1 MNDLPIAAGPL
12 GTAASSRLHPDFAR
26 RLDAVID
33 GAIAAERV
41 VGAVVLASVDG
52 KPVYSRAAGLADR
65 ERGDPTR
72 NDTLFRLASVSKLWV
87 SAAALALAGQGGIGI
102 DDDIRTW
109 LPDFRPRL
117 PDGTEAA
124 ITVRHLLTHTAGLGY
139 GFLEPEDGPYHRAGV
154 SDGMD
159 RTTLTLG
166 ENLARLASVPLLFA
180 PGTAWHYSLSIDV
193 LGAVLEKAAGAPL
206 PEVVRKLVSKPLDV
220 TDTDFRS
227 GDSARLAAAYADG
240 SPRPRRMAD
249 VDRLPTFEGLAP
261 VAMDPA
267 RAVDENA
274 FPSGGA
280 GMIGTAPDTLRLLEA
295 LRRGGAPVLP
305 EHLAAEMGRNHIGD
319 IAVEG
324 WPGWG
329 HGLGFS
335 VLKDPAASG
344 TPESPGTW
352 RWGGAYGHS
361 WFVDPAE
368 KLTVVAFTNTAF
380 EGMSGGGRFPQDIC
394 RAIYLA

>member
-1 MNDLPIAAGPL
+1 MTDLLIAAGPL
-12 GTAASSRLHPDFAR
+12 GTATSRLHPDLPG
-26 RLDAVID
+26 RLDAVVD
-33 GAIAAERV
+33 GAIAAQRV
-41 VGAVVLASVDG
+41 VGAVVVASVDG
-52 KPVYSRAAGLADR
+52 KLVYGRAAGLADR
-65 ERGDPTR
+65 ERGDAVR
-72 NDTLFRLASVSKLWV
+72 KDTLFRLASVSKLWV
-87 SAAALALAGQGGIGI
+87 SAAAMALAGQGRLGI

-109 LPDFRPRL
+109 LPDFQPRL
-117 PDGTEAA
+117 ADDTEPA
-124 ITVRHLLTHTAGLGY
+124 ITIRHLLTHTSGIGY

-159 RTTLTLG
+159 QTTLTLG

-193 LGAVLEKAAGAPL
+193 VGAIVEKVAGAPL
-206 PEVVRKLVSKPLDV
+206 PEVVRDLVSKPLDV
-220 TDTDFRS
+220 IDTDFRLR
-227 GDSARLAAAYADG
+227 DAARLAAAYADG

-249 VDRLPTFEGLAP
+249 ADRLPTFEGLAP
-261 VAMDPA
+261 VAMYPA
-267 RAVDENA
+267 RAFDENA

-280 GMIGTAPDTLRLLEA
+280 GMIGTASDTLQLLEA
-295 LRRGGAPVLP
+295 LRRGGAPVLA
-305 EHLAAEMGRNHIGD
+305 ERFAAEMGRNQIGD
-319 IAVEG
+319 LPVEG

-329 HGLGFS
+329 YGLGFS
-335 VLKDPAASG
+335 ILKNPAASG
-344 TPESPGTW
+344 APESPGTW

-394 RAIYLA
+394 RAIYQL

>member
-1 MNDLPIAAGPL
+1 MTDLLTASGPL
-12 GTAASSRLHPDFAR
+12 GTVASRLHPDHVR
-26 RLDAVID
+26 RLDAVVD

-52 KPVYSRAAGLADR
+52 KLVYSRAAGLADR
-65 ERGDPTR
+65 ERGNAMR
-72 NDTLFRLASVSKLWV
+72 EDTLFRLASVSKLWV
-87 SAAALALAGQGGIGI
+87 STAALVLAGQQRIGL

-117 PDGTEAA
+117 ADGSEPA
-124 ITVRHLLTHTAGLGY
+124 ITVRHLFTHTSGLGY
-139 GFLEPEDGPYHRAGV
+139 GFLEPGDGPYHRAGV

-159 RTTLTLG
+159 QTTLTLG
-166 ENLARLASVPLLFA
+166 ENLVRLASVPLLFA

-193 LGAVLEKAAGAPL
+193 LGAVVEKAAGAPL
-206 PEVVRKLVSKPLDV
+206 PEVVRGLVARPLDV
-220 TDTDFRS
+220 VDTDFQLR
-227 GDSARLAAAYADG
+227 DAARLAAAYADG

-261 VAMDPA
+261 VAMDSA
-267 RAVDENA
+267 RAFDKNA

-295 LRRGGAPVLP
+295 LRRGGAPVLA
-305 EHLAAEMGRNHIGD
+305 ERFAAEMGRNHIGD
-319 IAVEG
+319 LPVAG

-329 HGLGFS
+329 QGLGFS

-361 WFVDPAE
+361 WFVDPTE
-368 KLTVVAFTNTAF
+368 KLAVVAFTNTAF

-394 RAIYLA
+394 RAIYQA